1 VASRIVV
8 VEDQSIV
15 RDGLCSL
22 LEGSREF
29 DVVGVAG
36 DGRSALGLINQL
48 RPDIVLMD
56 ICMPDLNGI
65 EATRQLVADRPS
77 IKICILSVQSDH
89 HVVAEA
95 LKAGASG
102 YVLKDCAF
110 AELLQALEVVA
121 AGKVYVSPDVMGGVV
136 QGYLR
141 DTPQERSDAFALLSA
156 REREVLQLLAEGHTN
171 KTVSERLH
179 LSVKTV
185 ESHRGNIMRKVG
197 AKTLADLVKF
207 AIRSG
212 VTSLED

>member
-1 VASRIVV
+1 MASRIVV

-15 RDGLCSL
+15 REGLCSL

-95 LKAGASG
+95 MKAGASG

-141 DTPQERSDAFALLSA
+141 DTPHERSDAFALLSA